1 MKRTRPPF
9 AALITTGATLAVLFA
24 STFASAQEAP
34 SAKPEPAAAPAA
46 SPAEKPPTAIGL
58 RLDVRPI
65 VTRKDAIAYTK
76 EWLVVTALK
85 GMVPG
90 KLHEDGNL
98 YVVDLVDG
106 VATKKLRNQLLI
118 RKQDGLAILVYPA
131 NLNTP
136 AAEKMVGMQG
146 LEGMAGATGTRGA
159 VQRSAMTH
167 GGNYAVTTAKSAQ
180 RGIDAWLWIN
190 GLPSLHS
197 GHPRNLGGIFI
208 ANILD
213 DKGAKK
219 NQVVVRKAD
228 GYVQMVNPV
237 KLPMA
242 PAPGNGEAG
251 KK

>member
-1 MKRTRPPF
+1 MKRTCPPL
-9 AALITTGATLAVLFA
+9 AALITTGAALAVLFA
-24 STFASAQEAP
+24 STLAPAQEATVV
-34 SAKPEPAAAPAA
+34 KEPAASAAA
-46 SPAEKPPTAIGL
+46 SPAEKPPAVVGL

-65 VTRKDAIAYTK
+65 ATRKDAIAYSK
-76 EWLVVTALK
+76 EWLVVASLK
-85 GMVPG
+85 GMTPG
-90 KLHEDGNL
+90 RLHEDGNL

-106 VATKKLRNQLLI
+106 AATKRLRNQLLI

-131 NLNTP
+131 NLSTP
-136 AAEKMVGMQG
+136 GAEKMVGMQG

-167 GGNYAVTTAKSAQ
+167 GGNYAVTTAKSAR

-197 GHPRNLGGIFI
+197 GQPRDLGGIFI
-208 ANILD
+208 ADILD
-213 DKGAKK
+213 DGNAKK

-237 KLPMA
+237 RLPIAA
-242 PAPGNGEAG
+242 PPDNGDAG

>member
-1 MKRTRPPF
+1 MKRTRPQYAPLVATGLAL
-9 AALITTGATLAVLFA
+9 AALFA
-24 STFASAQEAP
+24 STLASGQEAP
-34 SAKPEPAAAPAA
+34 AKAETAAVPGA
-46 SPAEKPPTAIGL
+46 SPAEKSPAVTGL

-65 VTRKDAIAYTK
+65 ITRKDAIAYAK

-90 KLHEDGNL
+90 KLHEEGNL
-98 YVVDLVDG
+98 YIVDLVDG
-106 VATKKLRNQLLI
+106 VATKRLRNQLLI

-159 VQRSAMTH
+159 VQRSGMTH
-167 GGNYAVTTAKSAQ
+167 DGNYAITTAKSAQ

-197 GHPRNLGGIFI
+197 SHPRNLGGIF
-208 ANILD
+208 AADILD
-213 DKGAKK
+213 DQGAKK

-228 GYVQMVNPV
+228 GYVQMINPV
-237 KLPMA
+237 RLPMLA
-242 PAPGNGEAG
+242 APGNDAG